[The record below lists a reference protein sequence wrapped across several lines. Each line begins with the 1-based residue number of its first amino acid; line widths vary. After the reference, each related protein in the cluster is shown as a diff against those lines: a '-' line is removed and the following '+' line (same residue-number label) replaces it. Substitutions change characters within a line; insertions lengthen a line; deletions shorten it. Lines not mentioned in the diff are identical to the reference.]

1 MLGKGSA
8 RLRSDGPES
17 SRANDST
24 IEDGRMTNGNLVQHR
39 RLKVAARPGG
49 RTRGASSAKL
59 GERGIG
65 APTL

>member
-1 MLGKGSA
+1 
-8 RLRSDGPES
+8 
-17 SRANDST
+17 
-24 IEDGRMTNGNLVQHR
+24 MTNGNLVQHR